1 MVTPV
6 QRRVRARL
14 LISGRVQGV
23 GLRLFVHRQAHRLGL
38 AGFVRNLRDGRV
50 EAEAEGAPGAVQQL
64 IDAVRAGPPGAMVT
78 GVELAWEMPHNESGY
93 LIRTDAD
100 A

>member
-1 MVTPV
+1 MAAPV
-6 QRRVRARL
+6 QHRVRAHL

-23 GLRLFVHRQAHRLGL
+23 GLRLFVHRQANRLGV

-50 EAEAEGAPGAVQQL
+50 EAEAEGSPAAVQQL
-64 IDAVRAGPPGAMVT
+64 IDAVRTGPSGAVVRE
-78 GVELAWEMPHNESGY
+78 VELTWEMPRNDSGY
-93 LIRTDAD
+93 VIRAD

>member
-1 MVTPV
+1 MAQPI
-6 QRRVRARL
+6 QDRVRAHL

-23 GLRLFVHRQAHRLGL
+23 GLRLFVHRQARRLGL

-50 EAEAEGAPGAVQQL
+50 EAEAEGLQTAVQEL
-64 IDAVRAGPPGAMVT
+64 IEAVRAGPPGARVT
-78 GVELAWEMPHNESGY
+78 GLELAWETPRNESGY
-93 LIRTDAD
+93 AIRAD